1 MLRKVWDNIF
11 PTLITKYGLVI
22 PAYDQFTTWTGKLLC
37 TKPIRYSYKAYIHMV
52 PSYRK
57 IRHLFCLRGSFI
69 MENLGRGTL
78 YEGMLFFS
86 HRGRVIWGLTVHSDL
101 KENLP
106 VVSFVY
112 SCHVM
117 VTHNNTSLNFN
128 CFFGSL
134 FCQKK
139 KQKKKHFRY
148 V

>member
-11 PTLITKYGLVI
+11 TTLITKHGLVI
-22 PAYDQFTTWTGKLLC
+22 PAYDQFTTWTEKLLC

-52 PSYRK
+52 SSCRK
-57 IRHLFCLRGSFI
+57 IRQVSFFASGGSFI

-78 YEGMLFFS
+78 YEGTLFFS

-101 KENLP
+101 KEHLP

-112 SCHVM
+112 SCHIM
-117 VTHNNTSLNFN
+117 LTHNNTSLNFN

-139 KQKKKHFRY
+139 KEHFRY